1 MKTIIN
7 PFVRKILGLD
17 SFDKIQQNIKD
28 YYKKWLALVKVYDPD
43 AGNYYD
49 DICDYLEKQRVP
61 YMDFSC
67 DDGDY
72 IERTWFTW
80 TDGKRIYSAYFAR
93 EIC

>member
-1 MKTIIN
+1 MQCGVKMKTIIN

-28 YYKKWLALVKVYDPD
+28 YYKKWIALVKVYD
-43 AGNYYD
+43 
-49 DICDYLEKQRVP
+49 LEKQRVP

-72 IERTWFTW
+72 FERTWFTW
-80 TDGKRIYSAYFAR
+80 TDGKRIYDVYFAR

>member
-1 MKTIIN
+1 M
-7 PFVRKILGLD
+7 RKICRLD

-28 YYKKWLALVKVYDPD
+28 YYKKWLILVKTCDD
-43 AGNYYD
+43 GADNYYD
-49 DICDYLEKQRVP
+49 DICGYLEKQRVP

-67 DDGDY
+67 DEGDY

-80 TDGKRIYSAYFAR
+80 TDGKTIYSAYFAR